1 MLGHGILVERSHDF
15 ALKGSRE
22 GHAQVVFEPGA
33 GEEITRD
40 RCVQRIGGNLDAH
53 RMENVLEHLVK
64 LGRNQVGSALHLL
77 GKKPPHPV
85 PEVGIHRRE
94 IAWLRMP
101 GRLVVVR
108 LVEDEIEFHRTGQ
121 YHHPTLR
128 FAQTIPL
135 LSERIEHCN
144 QVSDFPSNGV
154 KVVSLNGEVPIGDRS
169 CGTRRA

>member
-1 MLGHGILVERSHDF
+1 MIGHGILVERSHDF

-85 PEVGIHRRE
+85 PEVGIDRRE
-94 IAWLRMP
+94 IARVRTL
-101 GRLVVVR
+101 GRLVVVW
-108 LVEDEIEFHRTGQ
+108 LLEDEIELHRTGQ
-121 YHHPTLR
+121 YYHPTLR

-135 LSERIEHCN
+135 LSERIERRD
-144 QVSDFPSNGV
+144 QESDVPSDGV
-154 KVVSLNGEVPIGDRS
+154 KVVGLHGEVPIGDRG
-169 CGTRRA
+169 CGTRSA